1 MVRSALNNQPTPT
14 PDEASGVSK
23 GLLLLPL
30 MGLRV
35 LALLSQTGNGANSR
49 PPSHF
54 LSRTHAHI
62 ASLATTD
69 NVSGMNA
76 PPAKA
81 LRSAEAGK
89 LNLAVS
95 GRKVHQP
102 VRTQKAV

>member
-1 MVRSALNNQPTPT
+1 MVHSALNNQPTPT

-35 LALLSQTGNGANSR
+35 PALPSQTRTGATSL
-49 PPSHF
+49 PPYPP

-62 ASLATTD
+62 TSLATD
-69 NVSGMNA
+69 SFWQERS
-76 PPAKA
+76 KA

-89 LNLAVS
+89 LNLAVR
-95 GRKVHQP
+95 GRKFRQP